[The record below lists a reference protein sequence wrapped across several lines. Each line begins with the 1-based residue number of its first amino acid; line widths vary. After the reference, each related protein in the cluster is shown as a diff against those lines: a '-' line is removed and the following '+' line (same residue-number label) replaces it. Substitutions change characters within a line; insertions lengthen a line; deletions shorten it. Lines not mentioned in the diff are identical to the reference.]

1 MDHELTLMYLAKNK
15 YNNDNNDNNN
25 KIIDK
30 KYYRKN
36 KKKIYEIIKN
46 LLKNKIN
53 DSNTLKEAHEIY
65 INEIITYMKN
75 IEINEK
81 QKLEREK
88 NNNQTPDNIYN
99 KELMKTNKKSTLD
112 NFVKKVNLVR
122 NINDYNKVNL
132 Y

>member
-15 YNNDNNDNNN
+15 YNNDNNDNN

-46 LLKNKIN
+46 LLKNKID
-53 DSNTLKEAHEIY
+53 DSNTLKEAHKIY

-75 IEINEK
+75 NEINEK

-88 NNNQTPDNIYN
+88 NIDTQTPDNIYN

-112 NFVKKVNLVR
+112 NFVKKVSLGS
-122 NINDYNKVNL
+122 NINSYNKVNL

>member
-1 MDHELTLMYLAKNK
+1 MEDELTLMYLGKNIYYNNHKKNK
-15 YNNDNNDNNN
+15 
-25 KIIDK
+25 IDK

-46 LLKNKIN
+46 LLKNKIEG
-53 DSNTLKEAHEIY
+53 SNTLKEAHEIY

-75 IEINEK
+75 NEINEK

-88 NNNQTPDNIYN
+88 NIDTQTPDNIYN

-112 NFVKKVNLVR
+112 NFVKKVSLGS
-122 NINDYNKVNL
+122 NINSYNKVNL

>member
-1 MDHELTLMYLAKNK
+1 MDHELTLMYLGKNIYYNNHKKNK
-15 YNNDNNDNNN
+15 
-25 KIIDK
+25 IDK

-46 LLKNKIN
+46 LLKNKID
-53 DSNTLKEAHEIY
+53 DSNTLKEAHQIY

-88 NNNQTPDNIYN
+88 NNNNQTPDNIYN

-112 NFVKKVNLVR
+112 NFVKKVNLVS
-122 NINDYNKVNL
+122 NINGYNKVNL

>member
-15 YNNDNNDNNN
+15 YNNDNNDNN

-46 LLKNKIN
+46 LLKNKID
-53 DSNTLKEAHEIY
+53 DSNTLKEAHKIY

-75 IEINEK
+75 NEINEK

-88 NNNQTPDNIYN
+88 NIDTQTPDNIYN

-112 NFVKKVNLVR
+112 NFVKKVSLSS
-122 NINDYNKVNL
+122 NINSYNKVNL